1 MIENFSVNTISGR
14 LFSGLNLEAGSVRG
28 FADYLQGIL
37 AEQLDWFGMVPIEVV
52 YGACMVGFCLMV
64 LGFVANVAGLSTY
77 LERKVAADIQN
88 RIGPSEIYIPIPFTD
103 LKFRPWGLLQF
114 IADGMKLIQKEDIAP
129 RDADRLLFN
138 LAPYIVF
145 AGSFAVWAA
154 IPFGPGVYAADF
166 NLGLLYIVAVSG
178 FSVIGILMGG
188 WASGNKYSFYGAMR
202 SAAQIVSYE
211 LPAGIVLLTIAV
223 AYGTL
228 NVNTIVQYQQELGLG
243 IFGWGVFWYFPCGFI
258 MFIVFFIAGV
268 AEVNRTPFDLP
279 ESESELVSGF
289 HTEYTGMRFGFWF
302 MAEYANM
309 FMVGALISVIFLGG
323 WEPPYAYFGYAASLI
338 PVSGSLHEILIRFE
352 SFIWFFLKGYFFVL
366 VMMWMRWSL
375 PRYRVDQLMH
385 LAWKGLIPVAFVNL
399 LAVGIY
405 RWALGG

>member
-1 MIENFSVNTISGR
+1 MIEQYN
-14 LFSGLNLEAGSVRG
+14 
-28 FADYLQGIL
+28 QL
-37 AEQLDWFGMVPIEVV
+37 AELLVNRVPTVTQLPVELLYGMFMLV
-52 YGACMVGFCLMV
+52 FCLLI

-88 RIGPSEIYIPIPFTD
+88 RIGPSEIYIRIPFTEI
-103 LKFRPWGLLQF
+103 KIRPWGLFQF
-114 IADGMKLIQKEDIAP
+114 IADGLKMIQKEDLAP

-145 AGSFAVWAA
+145 AGSFAIWAA
-154 IPFGPGVYAADF
+154 IPFGPGMYAADF
-166 NLGLLYIVAVSG
+166 NLGLLYILALSG
-178 FSVIGILMGG
+178 LSVIGILMGG

-211 LPAGIVLLTIAV
+211 LPSGLIILTVAM

-228 NVNTIVQYQQELGLG
+228 NLTEVVEMQQNSLW
-243 IFGWGVFWYFPCGFI
+243 FVFWYFPFSFI
-258 MFIVFFIAGV
+258 MFFVFFIAGV

-289 HTEYTGMRFGFWF
+289 HTEYSGMRFGFWF

-309 FMVGALISVIFLGG
+309 FMIGALTSVVFLGG
-323 WEPPYAYFGYAASLI
+323 WDPIYPGYAASLL
-338 PVSGSLHEILIRFE
+338 PVSSAVEAGLIRVE
-352 SFIWFFLKGYFFVL
+352 SFLWFFVKGYFFVI
-366 VMMWMRWSL
+366 VMMWMRWTL

-385 LAWKGLIPVAFVNL
+385 LCWKGLIPVSFL
-399 LAVGIY
+399 TLISVGI
-405 RWALGG
+405 WEWLCPGGLSAFFSAAGG